1 MVAHK
6 NIEDVKLAFG
16 ALCETIAALRDPE
29 SGCPWDLEQTHAS
42 LRKYMIEEAYEA
54 TDVMEPVNY
63 KKLQEELGDVLLQ
76 VVLNAQLATD
86 SKEFSILEVVKDLD
100 SKMRRRHPHVFGEDG
115 NPNSK
120 TSREK
125 SDIKAKWDEVK
136 AQEKQKAPEI
146 TFANGVFESLSAG
159 KITPASRFAV
169 EIGKLAKKINFDWKE
184 PIEVL
189 SQLESE
195 VLELKEEITKKSCK
209 ELIAAEMGDLIF
221 CVSQLC
227 RHLDLD
233 PEVCALDG
241 NKKFLRRFKSLESL
255 ALAKGLDVKTVGTQ
269 QLEALWKEAKALEK
283 QNKKS

>member
-1 MVAHK
+1 MAAQK
-6 NIEDVKLAFG
+6 NLEDIKLAFG
-16 ALCETIAALRDPE
+16 ALCDTIAALRDPK

-76 VVLNAQLATD
+76 VVLNAQLAKD
-86 SKEFSILEVVKDLD
+86 AKEFSILEVVKDLD

-125 SDIKAKWDEVK
+125 SDIKAKWDDIK

-146 TFANGVFESLSAG
+146 TGAKGVFESLSAG
-159 KITPASRFAV
+159 KVTPASRLAV
-169 EIGKLAKKINFDWKE
+169 EIGKLAKKINFDWKD
-184 PIEVL
+184 PLEVF

-195 VLELKEEITKKSCK
+195 VLELKEEITKKSRK
-209 ELIAAEMGDLIF
+209 GQIAAEMGDVIF

-241 NKKFLRRFKSLESL
+241 NRKFLRRFKSLESL
-255 ALAKGLDVKTVGTQ
+255 ALAKGLDVKTVGTE

>member
-1 MVAHK
+1 MAAHK
-6 NIEDVKLAFG
+6 NLEDIKLAFG
-16 ALCETIAALRDPE
+16 ALCDTIAALRDPK

-76 VVLNAQLATD
+76 VVLNAQLAKD
-86 SKEFSILEVVKDLD
+86 AKEFSILEVVKDLD

-115 NPNSK
+115 NPSSK

-136 AQEKQKAPEI
+136 AQEKQKAPE
-146 TFANGVFESLSAG
+146 TSGAKGVFEPLSAG
-159 KITPASRFAV
+159 KITPASRLAV
-169 EIGKLAKKINFDWKE
+169 EIGKLAKKINFDWKD
-184 PIEVL
+184 PLEVF

-195 VLELKEEITKKSCK
+195 VLELKEEITKKSRK
-209 ELIAAEMGDLIF
+209 EQIAAEMGDVIF

-241 NKKFLRRFKSLESL
+241 NTKFLRRFRSLESL
-255 ALAKGLDVKTVGTQ
+255 ALAKGLDVKTAGTE

>member
-1 MVAHK
+1 MAAQK
-6 NIEDVKLAFG
+6 NLEDIKLAFG
-16 ALCETIAALRDPE
+16 ALCETIAALRDPK

-76 VVLNAQLATD
+76 VVLNAQLAKD
-86 SKEFSILEVVKDLD
+86 AKEFSILEVVKDLD

-115 NPNSK
+115 NPSSK

-136 AQEKQKAPEI
+136 AQEKQKAPE
-146 TFANGVFESLSAG
+146 TSGAKGVFEPLSAG
-159 KITPASRFAV
+159 KITPASRLAV
-169 EIGKLAKKINFDWKE
+169 EIGKLAKKINFDWKD
-184 PIEVL
+184 PLEVF

-209 ELIAAEMGDLIF
+209 EQIAAEMGDVIF

-241 NKKFLRRFKSLESL
+241 NTKFLRRFKSLESL
-255 ALAKGLDVKTVGTQ
+255 ALAKGLDVKTVGTE

>member
-1 MVAHK
+1 MAAHK
-6 NIEDVKLAFG
+6 NLEDIKLAFE

-86 SKEFSILEVVKDLD
+86 AQEFSILEVVKDLD
-100 SKMRRRHPHVFGEDG
+100 SKMRRRHPHVFGEVA

-120 TSREK
+120 TSRDM
-125 SDIKAKWDEVK
+125 SDIKVKWDEVK
-136 AQEKQKAPEI
+136 AQEKQKSPEI
-146 TFANGVFESLSAG
+146 TGANGVFESLSAG
-159 KITPASRFAV
+159 KVTPASRLAV
-169 EIGKLAKKINFDWKE
+169 EIGKLAKKINFDWKD
-184 PIEVL
+184 PLEVL

-195 VLELKEEITKKSCK
+195 VLELKEEITKKSRK

-255 ALAKGLDVKTVGTQ
+255 ALAKGLDVKTVGTE

>member
-1 MVAHK
+1 MAAHK
-6 NIEDVKLAFG
+6 NLEDIKLAFG
-16 ALCETIAALRDPE
+16 ALCETIAALRDPK

-76 VVLNAQLATD
+76 VVLNAQLAKD
-86 SKEFSILEVVKDLD
+86 AKEFSILEVVKDLD

-115 NPNSK
+115 NPSSK

-136 AQEKQKAPEI
+136 AQEKQKAPE
-146 TFANGVFESLSAG
+146 TSGAKGVFEPLSEG
-159 KITPASRFAV
+159 KVTPASRLAV
-169 EIGKLAKKINFDWKE
+169 EIGKLAKKINFDWKD
-184 PIEVL
+184 PLEVF

-209 ELIAAEMGDLIF
+209 EQIAAEMGDVIF

-255 ALAKGLDVKTVGTQ
+255 ALAKGLDVKTVGTE